1 MSDHLIIALNR
12 EYGSGGKEIA
22 EKLGKRLGL
31 KVYDE
36 DIADLAA
43 RRSGIRKDYFEKVD
57 EKPTDSFLYM
67 LAMNTFTMNTS
78 MNPFENTLSSDK
90 LFNKQAEV
98 IQEIA
103 DKDDCIIVGRC
114 AGYILRDEPK
124 CVRIYISADKNFRTK
139 RIIWMRRKHRR
150 RFIPWT
156 RSVTAILAIM
166 QDRIGRRAIHMI
178 CRSAPVPLA
187 LTRQWI

>member
-22 EKLGKRLGL
+22 EKLGKRLGI

-114 AGYILRDEPK
+114 AGYI
-124 CVRIYISADKNFRTK
+124 CVMN
-139 RIIWMRRKHRR
+139 
-150 RFIPWT
+150 
-156 RSVTAILAIM
+156 RSVSGSTSV
-166 QDRIGRRAIHMI
+166 QTRISE
-178 CRSAPVPLA
+178 RSASCFGSSG
-187 LTRQWI
+187 

>member
-98 IQEIA
+98 IQE
-103 DKDDCIIVGRC
+103 
-114 AGYILRDEPK
+114 L
-124 CVRIYISADKNFRTK
+124 S
-139 RIIWMRRKHRR
+139 
-150 RFIPWT
+150 
-156 RSVTAILAIM
+156 L
-166 QDRIGRRAIHMI
+166 IHI
-178 CRSAPVPLA
+178 
-187 LTRQWI
+187 